1 MNKVKLSRKQLYD
14 LVWQEPLNALS
25 KKYTVSDTG
34 LKKICNTMSIPLPK
48 SGYWTRIKL
57 GKTVEKEELPAF
69 DGDQEIELLLREE
82 GDTANYGLKSPLI
95 ILQRQI
101 ESDPKLTLTISEE
114 LVMPDILIKE
124 TQQIFKQREHFQR
137 SNSPNR
143 RYPSG
148 DTLNITVSPENLSR
162 ALLFMDA
169 FIKLLKARGH
179 NIIVEGRSTSVIVGG
194 EKIEIRLR
202 EKNKRVEVNPEA
214 QYSWD
219 RYRTE
224 SSGLLCFSLQ
234 GRFSHQNK
242 EWVDGKQKI
251 EVMLSQILA
260 KLELESKERK
270 EYQDRLEA
278 AQAKREE
285 EKQIKEELQSRKN
298 KELADFKGL
307 LIKARRL
314 HQANVIRAYIDQVES
329 KAMQEEKMTEELQN
343 WIDWSRKK
351 ADWIDPQIE
360 GSDELLSDINK
371 DKLFEESKAG
381 AGSNYSSSDSY
392 GHEGWRFNKSWMR

>member
-25 KKYTVSDTG
+25 KKYAISDTG
-34 LKKICNTMSIPLPK
+34 LKKICDNMSVPLPK
-48 SGYWTRIKL
+48 SGHCTRIKL
-57 GKTVEKEELPAF
+57 GKTVEKEELPVF
-69 DGDQEIELLLREE
+69 HGDQEIELLLREE
-82 GDTANYGLKSPLI
+82 GDTANYGIKSPLI

-101 ESDPKLTLTISEE
+101 ESDPKLTLTFSEE

-124 TQQIFKQREHFQR
+124 TQQIFKQREQFLR

-179 NIIVEGRSTSVIVGG
+179 NIIVEGRFTSVIVGG

-202 EKNKRVEVNPEA
+202 EKNKRIEVNPEEEHSL
-214 QYSWD
+214 Y

-278 AQAKREE
+278 DQAKREE

-307 LIKARRL
+307 LIKAQRL
-314 HQANVIRAYIDQVES
+314 HQANVIRTYIDQVES
-329 KAMQEEKMTEELQN
+329 KAIKEEKMTEELQN

-360 GSDELLSDINK
+360 GADELLSDINK